1 MVFSAICLNCS
12 ENFES
17 VLFIDSSNNWK
28 MSKGDGGLGTWDNE
42 LLSPI
47 FGSFIS
53 HFSSL
58 HKTDHAI
65 FNYTGEIWP
74 ILFFAILQRKKVE
87 LWHAATS
94 CKVVKANTLCKDF
107 DWY

>member
-17 VLFIDSSNNWK
+17 VLFIDNSNNWK

-53 HFSSL
+53 HFSFL
-58 HKTDHAI
+58 HKTEHHYSTKPEKFGQIPFFCNHAKEENLI
-65 FNYTGEIWP
+65 M
-74 ILFFAILQRKKVE
+74 A
-87 LWHAATS
+87 
-94 CKVVKANTLCKDF
+94 C
-107 DWY
+107 